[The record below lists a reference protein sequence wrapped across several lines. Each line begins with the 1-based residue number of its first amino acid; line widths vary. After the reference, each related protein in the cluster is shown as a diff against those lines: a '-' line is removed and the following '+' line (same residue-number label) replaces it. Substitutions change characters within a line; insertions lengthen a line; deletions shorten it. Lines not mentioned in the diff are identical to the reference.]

1 MTDGQSG
8 RATLIQRPNTLKAK
22 VGMGGNLSA
31 EMRSAADRAVGTL
44 ATDYPA
50 LALTD
55 INRMLQLLQS
65 AKSDPARAADT
76 LQAVH
81 RIAHD
86 MRGQGGSFGYPLM
99 TRIAASLSL
108 LTENARRHDA
118 EMLGVVRAH
127 LDAMRAIIVNRT
139 TGDGDATAQQIV
151 RGLDLVARKVKG

>member
-1 MTDGQSG
+1 MTDRPPG

-22 VGMGGNLSA
+22 VGAGGDLSA
-31 EMRSAADRAVGTL
+31 EMRSAADRVMGSL
-44 ATDYPA
+44 ASDYPA
-50 LALTD
+50 LAMADL
-55 INRMLQLLQS
+55 NRM
-65 AKSDPARAADT
+65 AKLVQTAREDAGKAADA
-76 LQAVH
+76 LRAIH

-108 LTENARRHDA
+108 LTENAKRHDA

-127 LDAMRAIIVNRT
+127 LEAMRAIIANRT

-151 RGLDLVARKVKG
+151 RGLDLVARKVRG